1 MCGRFVRKSSIQTI
15 AREFHTETI
24 NTGPEPSYNIAP
36 SENIIIIVNDGTNR
50 VMHCTWGF
58 IPSWAKDQTFSRRM
72 INARA
77 ETAADKPSFRSAF
90 IKQRGLII
98 ADGFYEWRKKDKK
111 KIPVY
116 IHLRSGKPFGFAGL
130 YSSWTSPDGERV
142 CTCAII
148 TTNSN
153 TLLQP
158 IHDRMPVIIPKDK
171 EGLWL
176 DPHAGDKMILQGL
189 LKPYSS
195 EEMTTFDVS
204 PAVNSPGHNS
214 PDNIQPV

>member
-1 MCGRFVRKSSIQTI
+1 
-15 AREFHTETI
+15 
-24 NTGPEPSYNIAP
+24 
-36 SENIIIIVNDGTNR
+36 
-50 VMHCTWGF
+50 
-58 IPSWAKDQTFSRRM
+58 M

-77 ETAADKPSFRSAF
+77 ETVADKPSFRSAF

-116 IHLRSGKPFGFAGL
+116 IHLRSGNPFGFAGL

-158 IHDRMPVIIPKDK
+158 VHDRMPVIIPKDK
-171 EGLWL
+171 EALWL
-176 DPHAGDKMILQGL
+176 DPHVDDKMILQGL

-195 EEMTTFDVS
+195 EEMTAVDVS